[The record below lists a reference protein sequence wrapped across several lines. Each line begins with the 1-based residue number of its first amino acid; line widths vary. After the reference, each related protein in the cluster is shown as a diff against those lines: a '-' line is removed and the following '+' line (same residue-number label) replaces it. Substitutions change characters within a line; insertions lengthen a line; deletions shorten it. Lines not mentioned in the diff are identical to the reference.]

1 MKEIGCGE
9 MDLKEAYEVIRESK
23 PKLRFCEWF
32 DEDSSIWNFTR
43 HSHPYH
49 ELIYYVEGKG
59 DVDVSGVN
67 VSFSLYDTV
76 VYPAYHEH
84 QDKRTPER
92 RREIICLWID
102 IPGLIIEEPIRLHE
116 RDSVLYNIFQMV
128 FREGKRENRDELLL
142 EYAMKCLL
150 LCVLRENE
158 EAMVGTQMLDCVME
172 YIKNHYAE
180 KITLDELAELEHISK
195 SYLSRKF
202 KQRTGLSVV
211 SYINQFRIERSKQF
225 LMASGLDVNEIAY
238 QVGFDSPK
246 YFHRVFKEIVGE
258 SPAIFRRKF
267 ALSE

>member
-1 MKEIGCGE
+1 M
-9 MDLKEAYEVIRESK
+9 
-23 PKLRFCEWF
+23 
-32 DEDSSIWNFTR
+32 
-43 HSHPYH
+43 
-49 ELIYYVEGKG
+49 EGKG

-76 VYPAYHEH
+76 VYPAHHEH
-84 QDKRTPER
+84 QDKRIPER
-92 RREIICLWID
+92 RREIICFWID
-102 IPGLIIEEPIRLHE
+102 IPDLIIEEPIRLHE
-116 RDSVLYNIFQMV
+116 RDSILYNAFQMV
-128 FREGKRENRDELLL
+128 YREGKRENQDELLL
-142 EYAMKCLL
+142 EYALKVLL
-150 LCVLRENE
+150 LSVMRQNE
-158 EAMVGTQMLDCVME
+158 EAMVGTQMLDCVLE
-172 YIKNHYAE
+172 YIKKHYAE

-246 YFHRVFKEIVGE
+246 YFHRVFKENVGE

-267 ALSE
+267 RIQAQ